1 MIAQI
6 KDKRIMPFHQNRED
20 FLMSTYRRFSD
31 ASVSEKLLDTMFLL
45 AIGLGYLFAL
55 SNIYITHQGYDG
67 KKGLSVQDVSIS
79 YHGKASQ
86 SRLAAAINGPM
97 EVNLPNL
104 AAKKTILDWIQHGAG
119 KAEFEAKIHPIMK
132 ENCVMCHSAASGIS
146 GIPHFDD
153 YEHVLPLTK
162 TDTGASIPTLVR
174 LSHIHLL
181 GISFMLLLVGRI
193 FILCEINIMLKRFIM
208 AAPFVFLILDISS
221 WYITKIFPNFAY
233 LVIASGAV
241 VGITFA
247 FQLVVSL
254 YQMWFYH
261 PNKIV
266 E

>member
-1 MIAQI
+1 MLH
-6 KDKRIMPFHQNRED
+6 F
-20 FLMSTYRRFSD
+20 RRFSD

-45 AIGLGYLFAL
+45 TIGFGYLFAL
-55 SNIYITHQGYDG
+55 ANIYMTHQGYDG
-67 KKGLSVQDVSIS
+67 EEGLSVKDVIIS
-79 YHGKASQ
+79 YHGKESQ
-86 SRLAAAINGPM
+86 SRLATAINGPM

-104 AAKKTILDWIQHGAG
+104 AAKKTILDWLEHGAS

-162 TDTGASIPTLVR
+162 TDTGASIPTLIKI
-174 LSHIHLL
+174 SHIHLL
-181 GISFMLLLVGRI
+181 GIAFMLFLVGRI
-193 FILCEINIMLKRFIM
+193 FILCEINVMLKRFIM
-208 AAPFVFLILDISS
+208 IAPFIFLILDISS
-221 WYITKIFPNFAY
+221 WYITKIFPSFAY
-233 LVIASGAV
+233 LVIASGAL

-247 FQLVVSL
+247 FQLAVSL

-261 PNKIV
+261 PKKSV